1 MEAAVEAGEEQ
12 RPGIEQG
19 TIGRVGTSTPA
30 SFEHI
35 GIEVTYNGELL
46 HQYFFYIFVCIFYIN
61 FIYFIML
68 NFVVFPE
75 QVLFFCFRL
84 L

>member
-46 HQYFFYIFVCIFYIN
+46 HQYFFIFLFV
-61 FIYFIML
+61 YFT
-68 NFVVFPE
+68 
-75 QVLFFCFRL
+75 
-84 L
+84 

>member
-46 HQYFFYIFVCIFYIN
+46 HQYFFIFLFVYLYKFY
-61 FIYFIML
+61 
-68 NFVVFPE
+68 
-75 QVLFFCFRL
+75 LFYNVKFCCVS
-84 L
+84 